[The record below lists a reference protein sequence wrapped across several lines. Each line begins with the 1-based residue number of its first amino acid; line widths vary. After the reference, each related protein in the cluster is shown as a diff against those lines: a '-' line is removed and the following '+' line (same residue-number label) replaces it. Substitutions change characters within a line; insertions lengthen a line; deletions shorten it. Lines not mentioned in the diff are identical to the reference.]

1 MEHLGVISKHNPR
14 GQCRTIQSGYVFILS
29 QNDKQ
34 VLKKI
39 LTYTTS
45 DNIWIHLFI
54 GLFGLLE
61 LPTLTQWLL
70 NNKPFL
76 NAIWRVGIQLDSSNL
91 LIAKFMALFA
101 CRGQH
106 WNKLFSFEPTLTW
119 EWRRKVWNT
128 GAGGRTTLTTSLDTN
143 LAPPKAQSAL
153 LTLYQLPT

>member
-106 WNKLFSFEPTLTW
+106 SNDFCCLEPTCTW
-119 EWRRKVWNT
+119 GWGWWV
-128 GAGGRTTLTTSLDTN
+128 GVAGGGGSDAVTAS
-143 LAPPKAQSAL
+143 LAPNVAPPNLESAYL
-153 LTLYQLPT
+153 